1 MLYDFGTATFFFF
14 FFFFFFFLLRSLAQH
29 ADKFSLVSLRS
40 FTDESSFVHTT
51 RGLIVYSP
59 VVHAGVLQD
68 PRYPSSRCCSPLIN
82 REREREREKGE
93 TRATQ
98 QLE

>member
-68 PRYPSSRCCSPLIN
+68 PRYPVVDVVVH
-82 REREREREKGE
+82 
-93 TRATQ
+93 
-98 QLE
+98 

>member
-1 MLYDFGTATFFFF
+1 MQHHSGSSMVRHYHAIRLLGTATF

-29 ADKFSLVSLRS
+29 TDKFSLVSLRS

-68 PRYPSSRCCSPLIN
+68 PRYPVVDVVVH
-82 REREREREKGE
+82 
-93 TRATQ
+93 
-98 QLE
+98 